1 MSARE
6 KSMPK
11 KSLPPWL
18 AFAQI
23 KPALITGLILCSA
36 SYVLN
41 LVLSRLGISRAATI
55 LDDLAIGLLGA
66 LLLMVYLSALYE
78 SQCHARAK
86 ERAILV
92 VELNHHIRGVL
103 TALGYCVM
111 LEDREERLRRYDDAV
126 ATVDRILT
134 DLVPTT
140 GSTEEPR
147 LSLSEDKV
155 TYGQRLLH

>member
-1 MSARE
+1 
-6 KSMPK
+6 MPT

-23 KPALITGLILCSA
+23 KPALTAGVILCSV
-36 SYVLN
+36 SYILN
-41 LVLSRLGISRAATI
+41 LALSRLGITGAATL
-55 LDDLAIGLLGA
+55 LDDLAMGLLGA
-66 LLLMVYLSALYE
+66 LLLLVYLSALYE

-92 VELNHHIRGVL
+92 VELNHHIRSAL

-126 ATVDRILT
+126 ATIDRVLT

-147 LSLSEDKV
+147 LFLSENNV
-155 TYGQRLLH
+155 TYGQRPLR

>member
-1 MSARE
+1 MSPRE
-6 KSMPK
+6 ESMPK
-11 KSLPPWL
+11 KSLPSWL

-23 KPALITGLILCSA
+23 KPALTAGLILCSA

-41 LVLSRLGISRAATI
+41 LFLSRFGITGAATI
-55 LDDLAIGLLGA
+55 LDDLAMGLLGA

-92 VELNHHIRGVL
+92 VELNHHIRGAL

-111 LEDREERLRRYDDAV
+111 LDDREERLRLYDDAV
-126 ATVDRILT
+126 ATIDRVLT
-134 DLVPTT
+134 DLVPTI

-147 LSLSEDKV
+147 LFLSEEKISYDRQPV
-155 TYGQRLLH
+155 R

>member
-1 MSARE
+1 ML
-6 KSMPK
+6 K
-11 KSLPPWL
+11 KSLPSWL

-23 KPALITGLILCSA
+23 KPALTAGLILCSA

-41 LVLSRLGISRAATI
+41 LVLSRLGIPRAATL

-66 LLLMVYLSALYE
+66 LLVMVYLSALYE

-92 VELNHHIRGVL
+92 VELNHHVRGAL
-103 TALGYCVM
+103 TALGHCVM
-111 LEDREERLRRYDDAV
+111 LEDRKERLREYDDAV
-126 ATVDRILT
+126 ATMDRLLT
-134 DLVPTT
+134 DLLPTI

-147 LSLSEDKV
+147 LLLPEEKV
-155 TYGQRLLH
+155 TYGQRPLR

>member
-1 MSARE
+1 MSY
-6 KSMPK
+6 
-11 KSLPPWL
+11 
-18 AFAQI
+18 I
-23 KPALITGLILCSA
+23 
-36 SYVLN
+36 LN
-41 LVLSRLGISRAATI
+41 LALSRLGITGAATL
-55 LDDLAIGLLGA
+55 LDDLAMGLLGA
-66 LLLMVYLSALYE
+66 LLLLVYLSALYE

-92 VELNHHIRGVL
+92 VELNHHIRSAL

-126 ATVDRILT
+126 ATIDRVLT

-147 LSLSEDKV
+147 LFLSENNV
-155 TYGQRLLH
+155 TYGQRPLR